1 MQSLP
6 TPLEARSPLGQTTAM
21 PDTGTTDQ
29 ARAMLE
35 RVSPEGRARAL
46 KAQRR
51 RQAATNR
58 LLLRCLIA
66 GLIIAALL
74 TIAIQL
80 GVPIGSAGLLGAF
93 AGWVATCVAIATAS
107 RERPATSD
115 VLAATWLHQL
125 PDVAGRWL
133 EGQRAALPAP
143 ALRVADDILHRLEGM
158 TPQLAQLDPKEPAA
172 DAVRKLLCVELP
184 DLITGYHAVPPSLRD
199 RAGSGGQSADSHLV
213 EGLGVI
219 DAEVARMTEQLAR
232 GAFDEV
238 ATQRRYLELK
248 YDGAGSLEG

>member
-1 MQSLP
+1 
-6 TPLEARSPLGQTTAM
+6 M

-29 ARAMLE
+29 ARAMLD

-51 RQAATNR
+51 RQAATNK
-58 LLLRCLIA
+58 LILRCLLA
-66 GLIIAALL
+66 GMIVAAL
-74 TIAIQL
+74 TAAI
-80 GVPIGSAGLLGAF
+80 GFAIPIGAPGVLAALVV
-93 AGWVATCVAIATAS
+93 WVIACVAIAIGL
-107 RERPATSD
+107 REHPATSD
-115 VLAATWLHQL
+115 SLAATRLHQL

-143 ALRVADDILHRLEGM
+143 AIGVADDILKRLEGM
-158 TPQLAQLDPKEPAA
+158 TPQLARLDPKEPAA

-184 DLITGYHAVPPSLRD
+184 DLVTNYHAVPPSLRD
-199 RAGSGGQSADSHLV
+199 RAGNGGQSADSHLV

-248 YDGAGSLEG
+248 YDGAGSLGG

>member
-1 MQSLP
+1 M
-6 TPLEARSPLGQTTAM
+6 T
-21 PDTGTTDQ
+21 DTGVTDQ
-29 ARAMLE
+29 ARTMLD

-46 KAQRR
+46 KEQRR
-51 RQAATNR
+51 RQAKTNK
-58 LLLRCLIA
+58 LILRCLLA
-66 GLIIAALL
+66 GVIVAAL
-74 TIAIQL
+74 TAAI
-80 GVPIGSAGLLGAF
+80 GYAIPIGAPAVF
-93 AGWVATCVAIATAS
+93 AALIVWAIACVAIGIGS
-107 RERPATSD
+107 RERATTPD
-115 VLAATWLHQL
+115 ALAATRLHQL

-143 ALRVADDILHRLEGM
+143 AVHVADDILKRLDGM
-158 TPQLAQLDPKEPAA
+158 TPQLARLDPKEPAA

-184 DLITGYHAVPPSLRD
+184 DLVTGYHAVPPGLRD
-199 RAGSGGQSADSHLV
+199 RAGNGGQSADSHLI

-248 YDGAGSLEG
+248 YDGAGSLGS

>member
-1 MQSLP
+1 MRYWQ
-6 TPLEARSPLGQTTAM
+6 TLEALAPLGQTAIM

-29 ARAMLE
+29 ARAMLD

-51 RQAATNR
+51 RQAATNK
-58 LLLRCLIA
+58 LILRCLLA
-66 GLIIAALL
+66 GVITAAALAA
-74 TIAIQL
+74 AIEL
-80 GVPIGSAGLLGAF
+80 GLPIGSAGILGAIVAWMVVCF
-93 AGWVATCVAIATAS
+93 AIVRAA

-115 VLAATWLHQL
+115 SLAATRLHQL

-143 ALRVADDILHRLEGM
+143 AIGVADDILKRLEGM
-158 TPQLAQLDPKEPAA
+158 TPQLARLDPKEPAA

-184 DLITGYHAVPPSLRD
+184 DLVTNYHAVPPDLRN
-199 RAGSGGQSADSHLV
+199 RADNGGQSADSHLV
-213 EGLGVI
+213 EALGVI

-248 YDGAGSLEG
+248 YDGTGSLGG

>member
-1 MQSLP
+1 
-6 TPLEARSPLGQTTAM
+6 M
-21 PDTGTTDQ
+21 PETGVTDQ
-29 ARAMLE
+29 ARAMLD

-51 RQAATNR
+51 RQAQTNK
-58 LLLRCLIA
+58 LILRCLIA
-66 GLIIAALL
+66 GAIVAALIAA
-74 TIAIQL
+74 AI
-80 GVPIGSAGLLGAF
+80 GVGIPIGSPGILGA
-93 AGWVATCVAIATAS
+93 VAAWLVVSVVIIMAS

-115 VLAATWLHQL
+115 ALAATRLHQL

-133 EGQRAALPAP
+133 EGQRATLPAP
-143 ALRVADDILHRLEGM
+143 AIKVADDILHRLEGM
-158 TPQLAQLDPKEPAA
+158 APQLAQLDPKQPAA

-184 DLITGYHAVPPSLRD
+184 DLVTGYHAVPPSLRD

-219 DAEVARMTEQLAR
+219 DAEIARMTEQLAR

-248 YDGAGSLEG
+248 YDGAGSLGS

>member
-1 MQSLP
+1 
-6 TPLEARSPLGQTTAM
+6 
-21 PDTGTTDQ
+21 
-29 ARAMLE
+29 MLD

-51 RQAATNR
+51 RQAATNK
-58 LLLRCLIA
+58 LILRCLMA
-66 GLIIAALL
+66 GVIVAAVTAAIGYAIPIGVPGLLAALVVWV
-74 TIAIQL
+74 IA
-80 GVPIGSAGLLGAF
+80 
-93 AGWVATCVAIATAS
+93 CVAIAMGS
-107 RERPATSD
+107 RERAATSD
-115 VLAATWLHQL
+115 ALAAARLQQL

-143 ALRVADDILHRLEGM
+143 AVKVVDDILHRLEGM
-158 TPQLAQLDPKEPAA
+158 MPQLTQLGPNEPAA
-172 DAVRKLLCVELP
+172 DAVRKLLCAELP
-184 DLITGYHAVPPSLRD
+184 DLVTGYHAVPPSLRD

-248 YDGAGSLEG
+248 YDGAGSLGG

>member
-1 MQSLP
+1 
-6 TPLEARSPLGQTTAM
+6 M
-21 PDTGTTDQ
+21 PETGVTDQ
-29 ARAMLE
+29 ARAMLD

-51 RQAATNR
+51 RQAQTNK
-58 LLLRCLIA
+58 LILRCLLVGAIV
-66 GLIIAALL
+66 AAL
-74 TIAIQL
+74 TAAI
-80 GVPIGSAGLLGAF
+80 GYAIPIGMPGVLAALTV
-93 AGWVATCVAIATAS
+93 WVVACVAIAMSS

-115 VLAATWLHQL
+115 ALAATRLHQL

-133 EGQRAALPAP
+133 ESQRTALPAP
-143 ALRVADDILHRLEGM
+143 AVRVADDILYRLEGM
-158 TPQLAQLDPKEPAA
+158 TPQLAQLDPNEPAA

-184 DLITGYHAVPPSLRD
+184 DLVTGYHAVPPGLRD
-199 RAGSGGQSADSHLV
+199 RAGSGGQSADSHLI

-248 YDGAGSLEG
+248 YDGAGSLGN

>member
-1 MQSLP
+1 MTDS
-6 TPLEARSPLGQTTAM
+6 GV
-21 PDTGTTDQ
+21 TDQ
-29 ARAMLE
+29 ARMMLD

-58 LLLRCLIA
+58 LILRCLLA
-66 GLIIAALL
+66 GVILAAL
-74 TIAIQL
+74 TAAI
-80 GVPIGSAGLLGAF
+80 GYAIPIGAPGVLAALVV
-93 AGWVATCVAIATAS
+93 WVIACVALAIAS

-115 VLAATWLHQL
+115 ALAVTRLHQL
-125 PDVAGRWL
+125 PDMAGRWL

-143 ALRVADDILHRLEGM
+143 AIPVADAILHRLEGM
-158 TPQLAQLDPKEPAA
+158 TPQLAQLDPNAPAA

-184 DLITGYHAVPPSLRD
+184 DLVSGYHAVPPSLRD
-199 RAGSGGQSADSHLV
+199 RAGSGGQSADNHLI
-213 EGLGVI
+213 EGLGVV

-248 YDGAGSLEG
+248 YDGAGSLGA

>member
-1 MQSLP
+1 MTDS
-6 TPLEARSPLGQTTAM
+6 GM
-21 PDTGTTDQ
+21 TDQ
-29 ARAMLE
+29 ARAMLD

-51 RQAATNR
+51 RQAATNKVI
-58 LLLRCLIA
+58 LRCLLA
-66 GLIIAALL
+66 GVIVAALTVAIGYAIPIGAPGVL
-74 TIAIQL
+74 AALAVWVIACIAIAM
-80 GVPIGSAGLLGAF
+80 G
-93 AGWVATCVAIATAS
+93 S
-107 RERPATSD
+107 RERPTTSD
-115 VLAATWLHQL
+115 ALAATRLHQL

-143 ALRVADDILHRLEGM
+143 AVRVADDILHRLEGM
-158 TPQLAQLDPKEPAA
+158 TPQLARLDPKEPAA

-184 DLITGYHAVPPSLRD
+184 DLVTGYHAVPPGLRD

-219 DAEVARMTEQLAR
+219 DAEVTRMTEQLAR

-248 YDGAGSLEG
+248 YDGAGSLGG